1 MQEVVIVSGARTP
14 IGRFGGAF
22 KDVSASELGSL
33 VIRSALE
40 QANIRPDQ
48 VDEVVLG
55 NALQTAEAGYAA
67 RLASIG
73 AGIPDEVPT
82 IAINRQ
88 CSSGL
93 EAINM
98 AALMVK
104 TGEVDIVVAG
114 GIIPEDDRTAL
125 KALGVKAVFGPG
137 TATPDIAD
145 FIRRAVEERDTA
157 SAAS

>member
-98 AALMVK
+98 AAPWVTCNMCPA
-104 TGEVDIVVAG
+104 IVAC
-114 GIIPEDDRTAL
+114 I
-125 KALGVKAVFGPG
+125 AVFFFNIFNKGFRS
-137 TATPDIAD
+137 I
-145 FIRRAVEERDTA
+145 
-157 SAAS
+157 